1 MGIMDNFVELIGTLG
16 LPTAS
21 VVVLCW
27 FIWKIYKKSE
37 SREDALRSQIVE
49 SQRINDEAIHTIT
62 LYAER
67 LTVIENDIK
76 DVKTDVNLLLLK

>member
-1 MGIMDNFVELIGTLG
+1 MSNFVELIGTLG
-16 LPTAS
+16 FPIAL

-27 FIWKIYKKSE
+27 FILKIYKKSE

-49 SQRINDEAIHTIT
+49 SQRVNAEAIHTIT

-67 LTVIENDIK
+67 LTVIENDLK
-76 DVKTDVNLLLLK
+76 DVKTDVNLLLRDK

>member
-1 MGIMDNFVELIGTLG
+1 MMGSFAELIGTLG
-16 LPTAS
+16 FPIAL

-37 SREDALRSQIVE
+37 SREDALRSQIIE
-49 SQRINDEAIHTIT
+49 SQKVNAEAIHTIT

-76 DVKTDVNLLLLK
+76 DVKTDVNSLLHNK